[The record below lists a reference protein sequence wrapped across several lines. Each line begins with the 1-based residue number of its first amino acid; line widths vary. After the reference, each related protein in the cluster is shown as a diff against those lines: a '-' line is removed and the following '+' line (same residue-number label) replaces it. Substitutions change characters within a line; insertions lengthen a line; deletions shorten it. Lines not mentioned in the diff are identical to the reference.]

1 MKKIFSMMLLM
12 AVVMVGAF
20 TSCKSDDGNDGPSA
34 AKKIEGVYTAEMTYA
49 HRDKAIGSKNVTVKV
64 IASGANRVDIEIP
77 EIKDLVF
84 TTSLGEASVDINVR
98 EYGGYVIKDV
108 PVISKDDVVVAS
120 KLTSASDFHYSDPE
134 SLFTEAPFRFK
145 VEDVMY
151 RMIVN
156 KNQTASQTV
165 VNGEVI
171 AMKVGDKFSL
181 VYSFYPAESLVA
193 MGISV
198 AGLLVK

>member
-1 MKKIFSMMLLM
+1 MMLLL
-12 AVVMVGAF
+12 AAVMVSAF
-20 TSCKSDDGNDGPSA
+20 TSCKSDDDPSA
-34 AKKIEGVYTAEMTYA
+34 ADKIAGTYTAEMTYA

-84 TTSLGEASVDINVR
+84 TTSLGQASVDINVR